1 MNVFRRTLLP
11 LVALVLASLLPG
23 AAQAQPLGHYLI
35 LTGNTTSG
43 AAGHGYVEIPHSTAL
58 NPTGAITFE
67 MWVRLNTPFTGQ
79 SCRSLIGKGFT
90 QTYWIG
96 VCGSTLRSYIKG
108 GASARDGG
116 TIPANTWTHIAVTSD
131 GTTRRHFINGVQ
143 VLSAAEP
150 AGPIP
155 TNAQPVRIGSDVS
168 WLYSPQ
174 GSIDEVRLWNV
185 VRSAAEIQEWIFQQ
199 ITVAQ
204 PGLVAIWGL
213 NGNGEDRFETHDG
226 TLGGNTAFGAP
237 SVPAGPW
244 MTSPDMPDFRFK
256 VRLTTAGTS
265 RMATQVADCVEQ
277 TVCAAGVFP
286 DRPEVFLRVIGPRS
300 NGYLWPVVIR
310 FTNAQVEAWIE
321 QISTGEV
328 NYYILDFIGPDSNE
342 LSGVNDRFGF
352 LP

>member
-1 MNVFRRTLLP
+1 MNVFRRSLFP
-11 LVALVLASLLPG
+11 LFALILVSLLPV

-35 LTGNTTSG
+35 LTGDGTSG
-43 AAGHGYVEIPHSTAL
+43 GPNHGYVQIPHSTAL
-58 NPTGAITFE
+58 NPTGAITIE
-67 MWVRLNTPFTGQ
+67 MWVRLNTPL
-79 SCRSLIGKGFT
+79 SPCRSLIGKGWT
-90 QTYWIG
+90 ETYWVG
-96 VCGSTLRSYIKG
+96 VCGSTLRSYVKG
-108 GASARDGG
+108 SVSLKDGG
-116 TIPANTWTHIAVTSD
+116 TIPSNVWTHIAVTSD

-143 VLSAAEP
+143 VAVFPET

-155 TNAQPVRIGSDVS
+155 TNTQPVRIGSDVS
-168 WLYSPQ
+168 YTYSPF
-174 GSIDEVRLWNV
+174 GFVDEVRLWNV
-185 VRSAAEIQEWIFQQ
+185 ARSAAQIQEWMSEQ
-199 ITVAQ
+199 ITVGQ
-204 PGLVAIWGL
+204 PGLVAVWGL
-213 NGNGEDRFETHDG
+213 NGNGEDRFEGHDG
-226 TLGGNTAFGAP
+226 TLGGNTAFGTP

-256 VRLTTAGTS
+256 VRLTTGGTS

-286 DRPEVFLRVIGPRS
+286 DRPEVFLRVVGPRS
-300 NGYLWPVVIR
+300 NGYLWPIVIR

-328 NYYILDFIGPDSNE
+328 NYYILDFIGADSNE